1 MLTNTVAT
9 THSEEAPAESGS
21 DPDSHMRGKRNM
33 SRNDGERAMRELYT
47 RVVIRNETTGET
59 TRPETT
65 VAIDWLGRGDPIT
78 VTRSVYD
85 DNTWEL
91 LEEETER
98 IEPPA
103 QNETRTQVR

>member
-1 MLTNTVAT
+1 MCAASIFCARHDGAETAFGAPTLADAMGTVSGARRREAAPGRLTR
-9 THSEEAPAESGS
+9 H
-21 DPDSHMRGKRNM
+21 R
-33 SRNDGERAMRELYT
+33 
-47 RVVIRNETTGET
+47 RVRNETTGET

-65 VAIDWLGRGDPIT
+65 VAVDWLGRGDPIT
-78 VTRSVYD
+78 VTTSVYD

-103 QNETRTQVR
+103 ENETRTQVR